1 VFLHLNLIKPKEITN
16 PRIDMYQISETLAGK
31 WKTAVDDPDCQIIA
45 LTGAGISAES
55 GIPTFRGEDGYWKIG
70 SMNYTPMEMA
80 TVEKFRN
87 YPWEVWHW
95 YLTRIYKHRSAQPN
109 DGHRALVELEKLLG
123 ERFQLITQNVDGL
136 HLKAGNSPE
145 KVYEIHGNLN
155 YMRIFDSSRPSLL
168 PMPDFDEELDPKEPL
183 PEEVKSKLRDEAGN
197 LMRPHVLWFDE
208 IYNEELY
215 RSESALKAA
224 QEADLLLTIG
234 TTGATSLPAV
244 ILKTVAQNGGTI
256 IDINPEVTWF
266 SDYAMISGG
275 YHLKGPSGVFLPKL
289 MKLVG

>member
-1 VFLHLNLIKPKEITN
+1 MFLHLNLIKLREITN
-16 PRIDMYQISETLAGK
+16 PRIDMYQISETVAEI

-70 SMNYTPMEMA
+70 SINYTPMEMA
-80 TVEKFRN
+80 TVEKFQE
-87 YPWEVWHW
+87 YPWEVWDW
-95 YLTRIYKHRSAQPN
+95 YLTRIYKHRRAQPN
-109 DGHRALVELEKLLG
+109 DGHQALVRLEKLLDD
-123 ERFQLITQNVDGL
+123 RFRLITQNVYGL
-136 HLKAGNSPE
+136 HLKAGNSSE

-155 YMRIFDSSRPSLL
+155 YMRIFDASRPNLL
-168 PMPDFDEELDPKEPL
+168 PMPDFVEELDPNEPL
-183 PEEVKSKLRDEAGN
+183 DEEVKSKLRDEAGN

-224 QEADLLLTIG
+224 QEADLVLTIG
-234 TTGATSLPAV
+234 TTGTTSLPAV

-289 MKLVG
+289 MELVG

>member
-1 VFLHLNLIKPKEITN
+1 
-16 PRIDMYQISETLAGK
+16 MYEISEIVAEK
-31 WKTAVDDPDCQIIA
+31 WKTAVDNRNCQIIG

-55 GIPTFRGEDGYWKIG
+55 GIPTFRGADGYWKIG
-70 SMNYTPMEMA
+70 SMNFTPIEIA
-80 TVEKFRN
+80 TLERFRD
-87 YPWEVWHW
+87 YPQEVWHW
-95 YLTRIYKHRSAQPN
+95 YLTRIYHNRRAQPN
-109 DGHRALVELEKLLG
+109 DGYQALVELEKLLD
-123 ERFQLITQNVDGL
+123 ERFRLITQNVDGL
-136 HLKAGNSPE
+136 HLKAGNSAE

-155 YMRIFDSSRPSLL
+155 YMRIFDSSRPNLL
-168 PMPDFDEELDPKEPL
+168 PMPNLVEELDPIEPL

-208 IYNEELY
+208 MYSEELY

-234 TTGATSLPAV
+234 TTGATSLPAL
-244 ILKTVAQNGGTI
+244 ILKTVVHHGGTV
-256 IDINPEVTWF
+256 IDINPEATWF

-289 MKLVG
+289 MELVE

>member
-1 VFLHLNLIKPKEITN
+1 MYEI
-16 PRIDMYQISETLAGK
+16 PETVAEK
-31 WKTAVDDPDCQIIA
+31 WKTAVDNRDCRIIG

-70 SMNYTPMEMA
+70 SMNFTPMEIA
-80 TVEKFRN
+80 TLERFRD
-87 YPWEVWHW
+87 YPQEVWHW
-95 YLTRIYKHRSAQPN
+95 YLTRIYHNRRAQPN
-109 DGHRALVELEKLLG
+109 DGYQALVELEKLLD
-123 ERFQLITQNVDGL
+123 ERFRLITQNVDGL
-136 HLKAGNSPE
+136 HLKAGNSAE

-155 YMRIFDSSRPSLL
+155 YMRIFDTSRPNLL
-168 PMPDFDEELDPKEPL
+168 PMPNLVEELDPIEPL

-208 IYNEELY
+208 MYSEEFY

-224 QEADLLLTIG
+224 QEADLLVTIG
-234 TTGATSLPAV
+234 TTGATSLPAL
-244 ILKTVAQNGGTI
+244 ILKTVVHHGGTV
-256 IDINPEVTWF
+256 IDINPEATWF

-289 MKLVG
+289 MELVE

>member
-1 VFLHLNLIKPKEITN
+1 
-16 PRIDMYQISETLAGK
+16 MYEISEIVAEK
-31 WKTAVDDPDCQIIA
+31 WKTAVDNRNCQIIG

-55 GIPTFRGEDGYWKIG
+55 GIPTFRGADGYWKIG
-70 SMNYTPMEMA
+70 SMNFTPIEIA
-80 TVEKFRN
+80 TLERFRD
-87 YPWEVWHW
+87 YPQEVWHW
-95 YLTRIYKHRSAQPN
+95 YLTRIYHNRRAQPN
-109 DGHRALVELEKLLG
+109 DGYQALVELEKLLD
-123 ERFQLITQNVDGL
+123 ERFRLITQNVDGL
-136 HLKAGNSPE
+136 HLKAGNSAE

-155 YMRIFDSSRPSLL
+155 YMRIFDSSRPNLL
-168 PMPDFDEELDPKEPL
+168 PMPNLVEELDPNEPL

-208 IYNEELY
+208 MYSEELY

-234 TTGATSLPAV
+234 TTGATSLPAL
-244 ILKTVAQNGGTI
+244 ILKTVVHHGGTV
-256 IDINPEVTWF
+256 IDINPEATWF

-289 MKLVG
+289 MELVE

>member
-1 VFLHLNLIKPKEITN
+1 
-16 PRIDMYQISETLAGK
+16 MYEISEIVAEK
-31 WKTAVDDPDCQIIA
+31 WKTAVDNRNCQIIG

-55 GIPTFRGEDGYWKIG
+55 GIPTFRGADGYWKIG
-70 SMNYTPMEMA
+70 SMNFTPIEIA
-80 TVEKFRN
+80 TLERFRD

-95 YLTRIYKHRSAQPN
+95 YLTRIYQHRRAQPN
-109 DGHRALVELEKLLG
+109 DGHQALVELEKLLD
-123 ERFQLITQNVDGL
+123 ERFRLITQNVDGL
-136 HLKAGNSPE
+136 HLKAGNSAE

-155 YMRIFDSSRPSLL
+155 YMRIFDSSRPNLL
-168 PMPDFDEELDPKEPL
+168 PMPNLVEELDPNEPL

-208 IYNEELY
+208 MYSEELY

-234 TTGATSLPAV
+234 TTGATSLPAL
-244 ILKTVAQNGGTI
+244 ILKTVVHQGGTV
-256 IDINPEVTWF
+256 IDINPEATWF

-289 MKLVG
+289 MELVE

>member
-1 VFLHLNLIKPKEITN
+1 
-16 PRIDMYQISETLAGK
+16 MYEISEIVAEK
-31 WKTAVDDPDCQIIA
+31 WKTAVDNRNCQIIG

-55 GIPTFRGEDGYWKIG
+55 GIPTFRGADGYWKIG
-70 SMNYTPMEMA
+70 SMNFTPIEIA
-80 TVEKFRN
+80 TLERFRD

-95 YLTRIYKHRSAQPN
+95 YLTRIHQHRRAQPN
-109 DGHRALVELEKLLG
+109 DGHQALVELEKLLD
-123 ERFQLITQNVDGL
+123 ERFRLITQNVDGL
-136 HLKAGNSPE
+136 HLKAGNSAE

-155 YMRIFDSSRPSLL
+155 YMRIFDSSRPNLL
-168 PMPDFDEELDPKEPL
+168 PMPNLVEELDPNEPL

-208 IYNEELY
+208 MYSEELY

-234 TTGATSLPAV
+234 TTGATSLPAL
-244 ILKTVAQNGGTI
+244 ILKTVVHHGGTV
-256 IDINPEVTWF
+256 IDINPEATWF

-289 MKLVG
+289 MELVG

>member
-1 VFLHLNLIKPKEITN
+1 
-16 PRIDMYQISETLAGK
+16 MYEISETVAEK

-70 SMNYTPMEMA
+70 SLNYTPMEMA
-80 TVEKFRN
+80 TLERFRD

-95 YLTRIYKHRSAQPN
+95 YLSRIYKHRSAQPN
-109 DGHRALVELEKLLG
+109 DGHRALVELEELLVA
-123 ERFQLITQNVDGL
+123 RFRLITQNVDGL

-155 YMRIFDSSRPSLL
+155 YMRIFDSSRPNLL
-168 PMPDFDEELDPKEPL
+168 PMPNFVEELDPNEPL
-183 PEEVKSKLRDEAGN
+183 PEAVKSKLRDEAGN

-215 RSESALKAA
+215 GSESALKAA
-224 QEADLLLTIG
+224 QEADFLLTIG

-244 ILKTVAQNGGTI
+244 ILKTVAQNGGII

-289 MKLVG
+289 MELVG

>member
-1 VFLHLNLIKPKEITN
+1 
-16 PRIDMYQISETLAGK
+16 MYQISETLAGK
-31 WKTAVDDPDCQIIA
+31 WKTAVDDPDCQIIT

-168 PMPDFDEELDPKEPL
+168 PMPDFVEELDPKEPL

-256 IDINPEVTWF
+256 IDINPEATWF

-275 YHLKGPSGVFLPKL
+275 YHLKGPSGIFLPKL